1 MNNHIFL
8 FSNRTLI
15 ENQSLKILNF
25 CKIAD
30 AKDPGEKE
38 ISFDGVKKKLS
49 DHKSFIEGY

>member
-49 DHKSFIEGY
+49 DHKSFI